1 MKDRPYP
8 FVIFDLDGTLVDSA
22 PDLAAALGLALRDLG
37 LPPHDVDAVRRMI
50 GEGQR
55 VLVERALRQAGADP
69 EQPGLLD
76 QAIVRFRA
84 HYGAHLVERTRPY
97 PGVEET
103 LAALARRSLPLAVAT
118 NKPGAWARQIVAALG
133 LMPHLRW
140 VLGED
145 DVGRRKPDP
154 LLLHTLCQQ
163 AGVPPAAALFVGD
176 SAIDARTAEAAGM
189 DMVLCTYGYGGDGG
203 HGQGLPR
210 IDAFP
215 QVLPLVL
222 SGRGGVLR

>member
-1 MKDRPYP
+1 MPYEL
-8 FVIFDLDGTLVDSA
+8 VIFDLDGTLVDSA
-22 PDLAAALGLALRDLG
+22 PDLATALGLALGDLG
-37 LPPHDVDAVRRMI
+37 LPSHDVAAVRRMI

-76 QAIVRFRA
+76 QAVARFRA
-84 HYGAHLVERTRPY
+84 HYSAHLVEQTRPY

-103 LAALARRSLPLAVAT
+103 LAVLARSRPLAVAT
-118 NKPGAWARQIVAALG
+118 NKPGAWARQIVTALG

-154 LLLHTLCQQ
+154 LLLHTLCRQ
-163 AGVPPAAALFVGD
+163 AGVAPAAALFVGD
-176 SAIDARTAEAAGM
+176 SAIDVRTAEAASM
-189 DMVLCTYGYGGDGG
+189 DMVLCTYGYG
-203 HGQGLPR
+203 HPPLPAASRR

-215 QVLPLVL
+215 QVLPLIL
-222 SGRGGVLR
+222 DNSQPQPQP